1 VVGSEKPASQGAGFR
16 VRPDGGSPGSLFRA
30 MRVLSVSSRG
40 ISEDAT
46 RAIWRCRS
54 AGGLETVAG
63 TQRRRLRARCRGR
76 LWLIAY
82 AYSEWSS
89 EPTYTTPLATAREAR
104 EPSSDLCLPW
114 PP

>member
-1 VVGSEKPASQGAGFR
+1 MVGREKPASQGADFH

-46 RAIWRCRS
+46 RAIWRCRL
-54 AGGLETVAG
+54 AGGLETVVG

-76 LWLIAY
+76 A
-82 AYSEWSS
+82 
-89 EPTYTTPLATAREAR
+89 LAQRIRLQRVVLGADVHHTVGHR
-104 EPSSDLCLPW
+104 SGGK
-114 PP
+114 